1 MTSLNFKQ
9 FHAIAPAVLRV
20 RKPIMGQGR
29 HGIGKSEVVYQ
40 LAERMT
46 QVLGLDKVKS
56 FVDQWGKDY
65 VYPVIE
71 RRLSQIGDV
80 GDFLGLPETY
90 EGEWGDHMSFC
101 PPEWFLQACNSPCV
115 LFFDEVDRAQNDVR
129 QAMMELT
136 DSRKLFGNKLHEDTV
151 IISMVNGGAHDT
163 QNAYQV
169 SELDPAE
176 MDRWFVVGIE
186 PTVEDWVSYVS
197 GFATPVLVDFIRQQ
211 PQHLEHKGEFEPNK
225 VYPSRRSWVQFD
237 KALRASVDVGHD
249 FLAPVDG
256 AVDMTLFHLGAGFI
270 GVEASIAFRDFVEN
284 YQRMVSCEDIF
295 AGKKFDKVK
304 AMKITEQKALSDK
317 ILASD
322 GFRNNALNDEEIG
335 NLVAFAKLM
344 KAELLLPWWNAASSA
359 NVDAMQRC
367 FAHECE
373 DGESLGVYF
382 AGIIGED

>member
-1 MTSLNFKQ
+1 MTTLNFKQ
-9 FHAIAPAVLRV
+9 FHAIAPAVLRI

-40 LAERMT
+40 LATRMT
-46 QVLGLDKVKS
+46 KVLGLDKDKG
-56 FVDQWGKDY
+56 FCKQWGKDY

-101 PPEWFLQACNSPCV
+101 PPEWFLQACHSPCV

-186 PTVEDWVSYVS
+186 PTVEDWVDYVTP
-197 GFATPVLVDFIRQQ
+197 FASPILVDFIRQC
-211 PQHLEHKGEFEPNK
+211 PTHLEHKGEFEPNK

-237 KALRASVDVGHD
+237 KALRASADAGMD
-249 FLAPVDG
+249 FLQPVDG
-256 AVDMTLFHLGAGFI
+256 NVEMTLFHLGGGFV

-284 YQRMVSCEDIF
+284 YHKQVSDEDIF
-295 AGKKFDKVK
+295 AGKKLDKVK
-304 AMKITEQKALSDK
+304 EMKITEQKALSEK
-317 ILASD
+317 VLASP
-322 GFRNNALNDEEIG
+322 GFTQNALTDEEIG
-335 NLVAFAKLM
+335 NLVKFAKTIR
-344 KAELLLPWWNAASSA
+344 AELLLPWWNSASTA
-359 NVDAMQRC
+359 NVDTMQRC
-367 FAHECE
+367 FAHVPEE
-373 DGESLGVYF
+373 GDPLGVYF
-382 AGIIGED
+382 ASIVGEE